1 MRWQTLYEARWIF
14 AVLVVLAAGSFLL
27 SPWLALIWGL
37 LILYTFYFFR
47 DPNRAL
53 PIDETAVVA
62 AADGVVVEITEM
74 EEPDVV
80 KAPMRRIAIFLSV
93 FDVHT
98 NRAPVAGTVI
108 YSERRVGKMLD
119 ARHPDASRLNECRT
133 WGIASAAGTVVV
145 RQITGAIA
153 RRIVAWAQVGQHVA
167 RGERFG
173 MIRFGSRTEVYLP
186 PTAEVIVR
194 VGDRVQGG
202 ASVIARLAVAELHA
216 AGPAIAPG
224 AAIVQ
229 GRKS

>member
-1 MRWQTLYEARWIF
+1 MPFSSSF
-14 AVLVVLAAGSFLL
+14 AAASFLL
-27 SPWLALIWGL
+27 SPWLALIWVL
-37 LILYTFYFFR
+37 LIFYTFYFFR
-47 DPNRAL
+47 DPERAI
-53 PIDETAVVA
+53 PADETAVVA
-62 AADGVVVEITEM
+62 AADGVIVEIADV
-74 EEPDVV
+74 EEPEVV
-80 KAPMRRIAIFLSV
+80 KSTMRRVAIFLSV

-108 YSERRVGKMLD
+108 YSERRIGRMLD

-133 WGIASAAGTVVV
+133 WAIKNAAGTVVV

-186 PTAEVIVR
+186 PTAEILVR

-202 ASVIARLAVAELHA
+202 VSLIARLGVDAAVA
-216 AGPAIAPG
+216 GSPAG
-224 AAIVQ
+224 AATAGASAV
-229 GRKS
+229 